1 VGTLL
6 RSEED
11 TEQEAALSL
20 LPSIDSYSM
29 LAFSSAGRNS
39 MTDET
44 IPERKFA
51 QDWTAEVLT
60 KPPLI
65 APARQ
70 FVYPL
75 QIAGEE
81 DALARGALQLLV
93 RPGAGGTFLATC
105 ALGFTNPTMP
115 TGVFACPNP
124 QQMCAVA
131 GGYAYIV
138 DTAQPELCTHVDLKP
153 VVEVRPLVAQ
163 GLLLLVGFH
172 SIVAWGREGPAWMSA
187 RLSWEGVR
195 VIGIDADTL
204 HGFGWNLLTDREV
217 AFSLD
222 LLTGLHQGGGFAQPP
237 GRQKS

>member
-1 VGTLL
+1 
-6 RSEED
+6 
-11 TEQEAALSL
+11 
-20 LPSIDSYSM
+20 
-29 LAFSSAGRNS
+29 
-39 MTDET
+39 MTDAPTPKES
-44 IPERKFA
+44 FA
-51 QDWTAEVLT
+51 QDWNAEVLT

-70 FVYPL
+70 FIYPQ

-81 DALARGALQLLV
+81 DALTRGALQLLV
-93 RPGAGGTFLATC
+93 RPAAGGTFLATC
-105 ALGFTNPTMP
+105 ALGFTDPTMP

-131 GGYAYIV
+131 GGYAYVI
-138 DTAQPELCTHVDLKP
+138 DTAQPEHCIHLSLKP
-153 VVEVRPLVAQ
+153 VVEVRPLVTHR
-163 GLLLLVGFH
+163 LLLFVGFH
-172 SIVAWGREGPAWMSA
+172 SIVAWGREAFAWESA

-195 VIGIDADTL
+195 ITGIEGDVL

-217 AFSLD
+217 SFSLD